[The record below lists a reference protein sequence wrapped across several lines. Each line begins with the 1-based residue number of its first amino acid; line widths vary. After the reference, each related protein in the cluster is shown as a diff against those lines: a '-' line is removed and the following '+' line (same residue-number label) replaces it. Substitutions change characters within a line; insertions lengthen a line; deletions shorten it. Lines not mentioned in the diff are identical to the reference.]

1 MDTLRFLTPDQARQ
15 LAATYGTPLYVYD
28 RKTLRTQAETMLR
41 FTAPFGLTVRFAI
54 KACPTTAILQIF
66 DRLGLH
72 FDASSGWEALRA
84 MRAGVAPGKISLSTQ
99 ELPSDFPALI
109 EAGITLN
116 ACSLRQLDEYG
127 KAFPGAYV
135 GLRINPGL
143 GSGHSGKTNTGGFG
157 SSFGIW
163 HEYLSRALEI
173 ASRHRLKVYRAHS
186 HIGSGG
192 NPEVWEKVALLNL
205 QAVRN
210 LPEVSILN
218 LGGGFKVARVDGE
231 KSSDIAA
238 IGRRVGQALSDFARE
253 TQRELHLELE
263 PGTFLMANSG
273 SILCTIQDLTDTGA
287 DGYEFLKVDCGM
299 TEILRPSLYGAQHPL
314 VVVPR
319 REAPGATSGTARCR
333 RYLVVGHCCESGDL
347 LSCAP
352 GEPET
357 LQPREMA
364 EAAAGDLLVIEGAG
378 AYCSGMSAKN
388 YNSFPEAPEI
398 LLQEDG
404 TPVLIRKPQTLE
416 QMVGNEIS
424 LRDEGLLE
432 PEAMI

>member
-1 MDTLRFLTPDQARQ
+1 
-15 LAATYGTPLYVYD
+15 
-28 RKTLRTQAETMLR
+28 MLR
-41 FTAPFGLTVRFAI
+41 FAAPFGLTVRFAI
-54 KACPTTAILQIF
+54 KACPTEAILQII
-66 DRLGLH
+66 DHLGLH

-84 MRAGVAPGKISLSTQ
+84 MRAGVPPGKISLSTQ
-99 ELPSDFPALI
+99 ELPSDYPALI

-127 KAFPGAYV
+127 KSFPGAYV

-143 GSGHSGKTNTGGFG
+143 GAGHSGKTNTGGVG

-163 HEYLSRALEI
+163 HEYLSRAQET

-192 NPEVWEKVALLNL
+192 DPEVWEKVALLNL
-205 QAVRN
+205 QAVRH
-210 LPEVSILN
+210 LPDVSILN
-218 LGGGFKVARVDGE
+218 LGGGFKVARVAGE
-231 KSSDIAA
+231 KSADVAA
-238 IGRRVGQALSDFARE
+238 IGQRVGKALSEFAKQ
-253 TQRELHLELE
+253 THRELHLELE

-273 SILCTIQDLTDTGA
+273 SILSKIQDLADTGA
-287 DGYEFLKVDCGM
+287 DGYEFLKLDCGM
-299 TEILRPSLYGAQHPL
+299 TEILRPSLYGSQHPL
-314 VVVPR
+314 VVVPQNPTAQPER
-319 REAPGATSGTARCR
+319 RKH
-333 RYLVVGHCCESGDL
+333 YVVVGHCCESGDL

-364 EAAAGDLLVIEGAG
+364 AATIGDLLVIDGAG

-416 QMVGNEIS
+416 QMVSNEIS
-424 LRDEGLLE
+424 LRDS
-432 PEAMI
+432 I